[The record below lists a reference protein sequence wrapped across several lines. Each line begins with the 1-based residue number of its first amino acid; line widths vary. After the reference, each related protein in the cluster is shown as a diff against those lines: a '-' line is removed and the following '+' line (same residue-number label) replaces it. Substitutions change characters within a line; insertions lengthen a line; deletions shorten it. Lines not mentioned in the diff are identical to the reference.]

1 MVDRDHRRSEDLDQ
15 AVTVSIF
22 PHNLALFDA
31 ATGERIGR
39 GARFSASDSAGSNIL
54 PSPDSVVRHV

>member
-1 MVDRDHRRSEDLDQ
+1 MVDRDHHRGEDLDQ

-31 ATGERIGR
+31 ATGERVGR
-39 GARFSASDSAGSNIL
+39 GARLPASASASSNGL
-54 PSPDSVVRHV
+54 SSPDPVVRHV